1 MINFIKIEGYEE
13 EYLTGVDADSLVDY
27 ILAGL
32 DYSLNL
38 GVGNDGCRHIGTKSH
53 ALLNDAVKAKLVNPD
68 SIFYLDKEESE
79 FLRKNRIPYVIKN
92 SQVQLISVSMIVYVT
107 TTLIKS
113 NSPKEYNPNLS
124 CNIAYKLKDIKC
136 VLGRTVELPPD
147 DLKIKKSTEKQKM
160 ENLERLKVKA
170 NKNAKRPMKKEYVH
184 SSFVLTP
191 ENHCRLK
198 IAASR
203 AHTSMSNL
211 LNQILESNEIIKAV
225 E

>member
-68 SIFYLDKEESE
+68 SILYLDKEESE

-113 NSPKEYNPNLS
+113 NSPKKYDPNLS

-136 VLGRTVELPPD
+136 VLGRTVELLPD
-147 DLKIKKSTEKQKM
+147 DSKIKKSTEKQKM
-160 ENLERLKVKA
+160 ENLERLKVEA

-184 SSFVLTP
+184 SSLVLTQ

>member
-1 MINFIKIEGYEE
+1 MINFIKIKGYEE

-53 ALLNDAVKAKLVNPD
+53 ALLDDAVKAKLVKPD
-68 SIFYLDKEESE
+68 SILYLDKEESE
-79 FLRKNRIPYVIKN
+79 FLRKNRIPYVIKK

-113 NSPKEYNPNLS
+113 NSPKEYDPNLS

-136 VLGRTVELPPD
+136 VLGRTVELPTND
-147 DLKIKKSTEKQKM
+147 SEIKKSTEKQKM
-160 ENLERLKVKA
+160 ENLERLKVEA
-170 NKNAKRPMKKEYVH
+170 NKNSKRPMKKEYIH
-184 SSFVLTP
+184 SSLVLTQ